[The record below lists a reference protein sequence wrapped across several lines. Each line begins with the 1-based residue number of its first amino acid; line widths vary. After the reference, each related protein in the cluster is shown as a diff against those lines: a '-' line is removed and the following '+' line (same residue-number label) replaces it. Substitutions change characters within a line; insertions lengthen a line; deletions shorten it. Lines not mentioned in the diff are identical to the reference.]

1 MLTSIEMVTYRLQVS
16 HHIEDD
22 EVVKKIEEGRD
33 GPLERTKEGS
43 SGGTPQIS
51 E

>member
-1 MLTSIEMVTYRLQVS
+1 MVTYRLQVS

-33 GPLERTKEGS
+33 GPLQGSKEGGS
-43 SGGTPQIS
+43 EGTSQIS

>member
-1 MLTSIEMVTYRLQVS
+1 MMTYRLQVS

-22 EVVKKIEEGRD
+22 EIVEKIEEGRD
-33 GPLERTKEGS
+33 GPLQGSKEGG

-51 E
+51 Q

>member
-1 MLTSIEMVTYRLQVS
+1 MATYRLQVS

-22 EVVKKIEEGRD
+22 EVVEKVEEGRD
-33 GPLERTKEGS
+33 GPLQGTKERS
-43 SGGTPQIS
+43 SGGTSQIL